1 MISDWKTVPA
11 SEFCASVRDGTHD
24 SPKPVEHGEFLVT
37 SRHIVGRHLDLEN
50 AYRISK
56 DDFDAINRRSK
67 VDQWDVLISMIGTVG
82 EPCLVKKE
90 PNFAIKNIGLFKS
103 KGETQGRWLYYY
115 LQSRDAQDLIRRQ
128 SRGSTQQYI
137 PLGALRGF
145 PVPVPGDPKEMN
157 SIVDVLGALDDKIE
171 QNQRTARVME
181 RLTRAIFRAWF
192 VDFAP
197 VKAKAE
203 GAAVFPSMPKAVF
216 DTLPT
221 RIVDSEIGPVPEGW
235 EPGTLGSVLK
245 ESTRKNLDE
254 RITLVLSAVSTGE
267 LVASDDHFNKRVYS
281 KSLSNYRV
289 VSPGAIAFNPSRIN
303 IGSVGVNHR
312 DVDGVVSPVYV
323 VCSAPREYEW
333 FFEFY
338 LRLSGVRKKFE
349 TLSSGSV
356 RQSLR
361 AVDFLSIELAVP
373 NRELVLAFNQEFMNC
388 KRLLD
393 ALDVESQKLAELRD
407 YLLPKLL
414 SGSVRVEVANG

>member
-1 MISDWKTVPA
+1 MISKRNTLPA
-11 SEFCASVRDGTHD
+11 SEFCSSVRDGTHD
-24 SPKPVEHGEFLVT
+24 SPKPVERGEFLVT
-37 SRHIVGRHLDLEN
+37 SRHIVGRQLDLEN

-82 EPCLVKKE
+82 EPCLVKAV

-103 KGETQGRWLYYY
+103 KDEIQGKWLYYY

-137 PLGALRGF
+137 PLRSLRDF
-145 PVPVPGDPKEMN
+145 PVPVPHDPQEMN
-157 SIVDVLGALDDKIE
+157 AIVNVLGALDEKIE
-171 QNQRTARVME
+171 QNQRTVRVMK

-192 VDFAP
+192 VDFEP
-197 VKAKAE
+197 IKAKAE
-203 GAAVFPSMPKAVF
+203 GATAFPSIPQAVFAA
-216 DTLPT
+216 LPT
-221 RIVDSEIGPVPEGW
+221 RIVDSAIGPVPEGW
-235 EPGTLGSVLK
+235 ETGTLGSLLK
-245 ESTRKNLDE
+245 ESTRRNLDE
-254 RITLVLSAVSTGE
+254 QINFVLSAVSTGQ

-281 KSLSNYRV
+281 KSLSNYKIV
-289 VSPGAIAFNPSRIN
+289 PPGAIAFNPSRIN
-303 IGSVGVNHR
+303 IGSVGVNHL
-312 DVDGVVSPVYV
+312 DVAGVVSPVYV

-338 LRLSGVRKKFE
+338 LRLAGVRGQFE

-361 AVDFLSIELAVP
+361 AVDFLSIPLAIP
-373 NRELVLAFNQEFMNC
+373 NREMVSLFNQEFMNW
-388 KRLLD
+388 KALRD
-393 ALDVESQKLAELRD
+393 ALEVESQKLAEIRD

-414 SGSVRVEVANG
+414 SGCVRVEVDNG